1 MGSIRKPLFR
11 ATDGDSDWGCSG
23 WKNASR
29 SLGDASGFGPLQ
41 DKGRRFSRIF
51 HWEPTPALL
60 VRVHSSK
67 HENVMSTTLAPSA
80 LISIV
85 LADDH
90 GIVRA
95 GLRALLERQLDMRIL
110 GEASDGPEAIR
121 AVRELRPNVLIT
133 DLSMPGGGLE
143 TIREITML
151 GLPTRILV
159 LTVHAEERYLL
170 PVLEAG
176 GSGYVRKSSAH
187 TDLLDAVRTVSR
199 GEVFLDPAATK
210 TLLRGYLGRVRTG
223 DEVDFGEVLS
233 DREREVV
240 RLTAEGYTALQAS
253 DFLSLSPKT
262 VETYRHRAMQ
272 KLGLTNRAELVRYAL
287 RSGLLGDTDS

>member
-1 MGSIRKPLFR
+1 M
-11 ATDGDSDWGCSG
+11 TDS
-23 WKNASR
+23 
-29 SLGDASGFGPLQ
+29 
-41 DKGRRFSRIF
+41 
-51 HWEPTPALL
+51 L
-60 VRVHSSK
+60 VRRDVDHA
-67 HENVMSTTLAPSA
+67 STQGPDRPIRL
-80 LISIV
+80 L

-90 GIVRA
+90 GVVRA
-95 GLRALLERQLDMRIL
+95 GLRALLETQADLRVV
-110 GEASDGPEAIR
+110 GEAADGPS
-121 AVRELRPNVLIT
+121 AVELTRRHVPDVVVA

-143 TIREITML
+143 TIREITSL
-151 GLPTRILV
+151 NLPTRVLV

-187 TDLLDAVRTVSR
+187 TDLLDAIRTVAR

-223 DEVDFGEVLS
+223 EELDLGELLS

-240 RLTAEGYTALQAS
+240 RLTAEGHTALQAA
-253 DFLSLSPKT
+253 DILSLSPKT

-272 KLGLTNRAELVRYAL
+272 KLGLTTRAELVRYAL
-287 RSGLLGDTDS
+287 RAGLLGPDDG

>member
-1 MGSIRKPLFR
+1 
-11 ATDGDSDWGCSG
+11 
-23 WKNASR
+23 
-29 SLGDASGFGPLQ
+29 
-41 DKGRRFSRIF
+41 
-51 HWEPTPALL
+51 
-60 VRVHSSK
+60 
-67 HENVMSTTLAPSA
+67 MSTTIAPPNV
-80 LISIV
+80 ISIV

-95 GLRALLERQLDMRIL
+95 GLKALLERQPDMKVL
-110 GEASDGPEAIR
+110 GEAADGPEALR
-121 AVRELRPNVLIT
+121 AARELRPTVLIT

-143 TIREITML
+143 TIKEITGL

-187 TDLLDAVRTVSR
+187 TDLLDAVRTVAR

-223 DEVDFGEVLS
+223 EEVDFGEVLS
-233 DREREVV
+233 EREREVV
-240 RLTAEGYTALQAS
+240 RLTAEGHTALQAA
-253 DFLSLSPKT
+253 DILSLSPKT

-287 RSGLLGDTDS
+287 RSGLLGDSDD

>member
-1 MGSIRKPLFR
+1 
-11 ATDGDSDWGCSG
+11 
-23 WKNASR
+23 
-29 SLGDASGFGPLQ
+29 
-41 DKGRRFSRIF
+41 
-51 HWEPTPALL
+51 
-60 VRVHSSK
+60 
-67 HENVMSTTLAPSA
+67 MSTSIAPPSV
-80 LISIV
+80 ITIV

-95 GLRALLERQLDMRIL
+95 GLKALLERQPDMEIL
-110 GEASDGPEAIR
+110 GEAADGPEAFR
-121 AVRELRPNVLIT
+121 AARDLKPTVLIT

-143 TIREITML
+143 TIREITAL
-151 GLPTRILV
+151 GLQTRILV

-187 TDLLDAVRTVSR
+187 TDLLDAVRTVAR

-223 DEVDFGEVLS
+223 EEVDFGEVLS

-287 RSGLLGDTDS
+287 RSGLLGDPED

>member
-1 MGSIRKPLFR
+1 MTATLRQNPIR
-11 ATDGDSDWGCSG
+11 
-23 WKNASR
+23 
-29 SLGDASGFGPLQ
+29 
-41 DKGRRFSRIF
+41 
-51 HWEPTPALL
+51 
-60 VRVHSSK
+60 
-67 HENVMSTTLAPSA
+67 
-80 LISIV
+80 IV

-95 GLRALLERQLDMRIL
+95 GLRALLDSQPDMEVVA
-110 GEASDGPEAIR
+110 EAPDGPT
-121 AVRELRPNVLIT
+121 AVALARSENPTVVIT
-133 DLSMPGGGLE
+133 DLSMPGGGME
-143 TIREITML
+143 TIREISS
-151 GLPTRILV
+151 LPNQTRVLV

-187 TDLLDAVRTVSR
+187 TDLLDAVRTVAR

-210 TLLRGYLGRVRTG
+210 TLLRGYLGRVHSG
-223 DEVDFGEVLS
+223 DEMDLGEVLS

-240 RLTAEGYTALQAS
+240 KLTAEGYTALQAA
-253 DFLSLSPKT
+253 DQMALSPKT

-287 RSGLLGDTDS
+287 RAGLIGSDAEVL

>member
-1 MGSIRKPLFR
+1 MV
-11 ATDGDSDWGCSG
+11 TT
-23 WKNASR
+23 
-29 SLGDASGFGPLQ
+29 Q
-41 DKGRRFSRIF
+41 QQ
-51 HWEPTPALL
+51 PTT
-60 VRVHSSK
+60 
-67 HENVMSTTLAPSA
+67 EQINVL
-80 LISIV
+80 

-95 GLRALLERQLDMRIL
+95 GLRALLEAQPDITVV
-110 GEASDGPEAIR
+110 GEAEDGPTAI
-121 AVRELRPNVLIT
+121 ALVRELRPTVVVA

-143 TIREITML
+143 AIREITAL
-151 GLPTRILV
+151 NLPTRVLV

-187 TDLLDAVRTVSR
+187 TDLLDAIRTVAR

-210 TLLRGYLGRVRTG
+210 TLLRGYLGRVNAG
-223 DEVDFGEVLS
+223 DELDLGEVLS
-233 DREREVV
+233 EREREVV
-240 RLTAEGYTALQAS
+240 KLTAEGYTAQQAA
-253 DFLSLSPKT
+253 DILSLSPKT

-287 RSGLLGDTDS
+287 RAGLLSDEQL

>member
-1 MGSIRKPLFR
+1 M
-11 ATDGDSDWGCSG
+11 SD
-23 WKNASR
+23 SR
-29 SLGDASGFGPLQ
+29 SELGAT
-41 DKGRRFSRIF
+41 
-51 HWEPTPALL
+51 EPIT
-60 VRVHSSK
+60 V
-67 HENVMSTTLAPSA
+67 
-80 LISIV
+80 V

-90 GIVRA
+90 GVVRA
-95 GLRALLERQLDMRIL
+95 GLRALLDSQPDLRVI
-110 GEASDGPEAIR
+110 GEAADGQS
-121 AVRELRPNVLIT
+121 AVEVTRQTRPHVVVA

-143 TIREITML
+143 AIRQITAL
-151 GLPTRILV
+151 GLPTRVLV

-187 TDLLDAVRTVSR
+187 TDLLDAIRTVAR

-210 TLLRGYLGRVRTG
+210 TLLRGYLGRVRSG
-223 DEVDFGEVLS
+223 EELDLGEVLS

-240 RLTAEGYTALQAS
+240 KLTAEGYTAQQAA
-253 DFLSLSPKT
+253 DILCLSPKT

-287 RSGLLGDTDS
+287 RAGLLGSEEL